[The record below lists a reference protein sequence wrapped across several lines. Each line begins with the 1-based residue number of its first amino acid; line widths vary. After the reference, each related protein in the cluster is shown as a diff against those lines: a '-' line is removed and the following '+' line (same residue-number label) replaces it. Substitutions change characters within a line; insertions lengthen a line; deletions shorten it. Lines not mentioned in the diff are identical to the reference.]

1 MKVLI
6 VDDSPQALEIAK
18 ARLAKE
24 GLDIACAGD
33 GQAGLKK
40 AHSETPDLILL
51 DVDMPGLSGFD
62 VCKQLKSDPSLS
74 MIPIIFLTGSDLVED
89 KVRGLDM
96 GAVDYVTKPFD
107 AFELRARVR
116 AALRTKRLQD
126 LLVQFSHV
134 DPLTE
139 LWNRRALM
147 DRIHQEWNRFERSGG
162 VFSAVILDIDH
173 FKKFND
179 TYGHHVG
186 DEVLRLVAMACKD
199 QARQNDY
206 PARYGGE
213 EFVILVTETDA
224 YGAAGFA
231 DRTRI
236 AIQNL
241 SLTVGL
247 SDVAVTASFGVAD
260 STMVDDPGKLIP
272 LADEAMYRA
281 KSAGRNRVEVAHTQP
296 AHSAG

>member
-1 MKVLI
+1 M
-6 VDDSPQALEIAK
+6 
-18 ARLAKE
+18 
-24 GLDIACAGD
+24 
-33 GQAGLKK
+33 
-40 AHSETPDLILL
+40 
-51 DVDMPGLSGFD
+51 
-62 VCKQLKSDPSLS
+62 
-74 MIPIIFLTGSDLVED
+74 
-89 KVRGLDM
+89 
-96 GAVDYVTKPFD
+96 
-107 AFELRARVR
+107 
-116 AALRTKRLQD
+116 
-126 LLVQFSHV
+126 QFSHV

-147 DRIHQEWNRFERSGG
+147 DRIHQEWNRFDRSGG

-199 QARQNDY
+199 EARQNDY

-281 KSAGRNRVEVAHTQP
+281 KSGGRNRVEVAHTLP
-296 AHSAG
+296 ASAAG